1 MWFFRAERGKTTYQ
15 KENYRSAE
23 GEKRFARRMIIA
35 MKTPRVQT
43 ARVAA
48 QRHANCHI
56 L

>member
-1 MWFFRAERGKTTYQ
+1 VVFPRSARKNHIP
-15 KENYRSAE
+15 KENYRFAE

-35 MKTPRVQT
+35 MKTRRVQT